1 MKNKYTSLLLLV
13 ICLTTAA
20 TAFAQQDATS
30 KNDRKDKREA
40 NGIGGKE
47 HNAEILGVKIG
58 MDVPTALEAVFINA
72 NRRAGQ
78 EKPDS
83 KRGEGKDKKDIRVV
97 YKNLPQG
104 ELQIVFADGKYV
116 KEVALKYAK
125 PPTIDDLRLPYTGFI
140 GDNIVV
146 NANRPDFA
154 INATDVANTTRE
166 RGESYDGTRFDDRY
180 SVGFTDIRKVQRVWW
195 RDEKMPPGFSVRI
208 QFFSPDKLK
217 DAGAKFVVTAVRKLL
232 YVTPGDEAKF
242 TQAFSSNNK

>member
-1 MKNKYTSLLLLV
+1 MRNRCKCLLLLV
-13 ICLTTAA
+13 ICLTTAPA
-20 TAFAQQDATS
+20 VLAQHNGAS

-83 KRGEGKDKKDIRVV
+83 KRAEGKDKKDIRVV

-116 KEVALKYAK
+116 KEVVLKYAK

-146 NANRPDFA
+146 SANRPEFA
-154 INATDVANTTRE
+154 ISATDVANTTRE

-180 SVGFTDIRKVQRVWW
+180 SVGFTDIQKIQRVWW
-195 RDEKMPPGFSVRI
+195 RDEKTPQSFSVRV
-208 QFFSPDKLK
+208 QFFSPDKIK

-242 TQAFSSNNK
+242 TQAFSSDNK

>member
-1 MKNKYTSLLLLV
+1 
-13 ICLTTAA
+13 
-20 TAFAQQDATS
+20 
-30 KNDRKDKREA
+30 
-40 NGIGGKE
+40 
-47 HNAEILGVKIG
+47 
-58 MDVPTALEAVFINA
+58 MDVPTALEAVFINT

-83 KRGEGKDKKDIRVV
+83 KRAEGKDKKDIRVV

-146 NANRPDFA
+146 STNRPEFA
-154 INATDVANTTRE
+154 ISATDVANTTRE

-180 SVGFTDIRKVQRVWW
+180 SVGFTDIQKIQRVWW
-195 RDEKMPPGFSVRI
+195 RDEKTPQGFKVRV
-208 QFFSPDKLK
+208 QFFSPDKIK

-242 TQAFSSNNK
+242 TQAFSSDNK